1 MAWFYSALMAW
12 NWTVVDSSMGLRVIL
27 PACPPGAA
35 SGDGASHS
43 INRMVRLAYLRQ
55 AARTK
60 VTTDAIAPDVAKNSL
75 IQIRLKADTRP
86 FARADRGDA
95 CGICNQAQRP
105 RPTRMARRR
114 AALGRR
120 PSSGAAR
127 RFAALELHEAGC
139 QTGCMKP
146 TANTPA
152 KDISAV
158 ESFNQ
163 ICTIR
168 IELVD
173 TDPLIWRVMEVLHD
187 VVQITMGRLD
197 SDM

>member
-95 CGICNQAQRP
+95 CGICNEP
-105 RPTRMARRR
+105 VP
-114 AALGRR
+114 G
-120 PSSGAAR
+120 G
-127 RFAALELHEAGC
+127 FAGFHDFVL
-139 QTGCMKP
+139 
-146 TANTPA
+146 
-152 KDISAV
+152 AV
-158 ESFNQ
+158 PNQ
-163 ICTIR
+163 CT
-168 IELVD
+168 EF
-173 TDPLIWRVMEVLHD
+173 VLP
-187 VVQITMGRLD
+187 
-197 SDM
+197 